1 MRLLKGLCISG
12 NRIMNKYVIDKLF
25 LLSIA
30 VMGLLLTGC
39 NILTPRID
47 RTFSPPEN
55 GRTVKIT
62 VDVPNIAELSP
73 MKVMYRSNLCRK
85 TYNNNEVPTYT
96 VSGFNSEMVL
106 LEKEGHS
113 SLYSAE
119 IPYRGGGKCD
129 WQLSNI
135 TLRMTLKINDH
146 FSKDITGV
154 VGTGVI
160 IIFDNNQPQRV
171 GKKPINKKDD
181 FYIIFDYFPWIDIP
195 FKNDKNISLWLY
207 GEELYL
213 YYKSRDAQ
221 QITWKPII
229 HPNIVVYSEYP
240 AERKTEGVS
249 TIYSYPDGT
258 KSSNRDGKPDY
269 KKLLSLIK

>member
-1 MRLLKGLCISG
+1 
-12 NRIMNKYVIDKLF
+12 MNKYVIDKLF

-39 NILTPRID
+39 NILTPQID

-62 VDVPNIAELSP
+62 VDVPDVAELSP

-106 LEKEGHS
+106 LEKEGNS
-113 SLYSAE
+113 SLYSAV

-135 TLRMTLKINDH
+135 TLNLNLKNNEY
-146 FSKDITGV
+146 FSNSIIDV
-154 VGTGVI
+154 VGAGVI
-160 IIFDNNQPQRV
+160 IIFDNNQPQRI
-171 GKKPINKKDD
+171 GEKPINKEGD
-181 FYIIFDYFPWIDIP
+181 FYISSHYFPWVN
-195 FKNDKNISLWLY
+195 KQYENDKGNILWLY
-207 GEELYL
+207 GEKLYF
-213 YYKSRDAQ
+213 YYKSRGAKE
-221 QITWKPII
+221 ITWRPII
-229 HPNIVVYSEYP
+229 HTDVTVYSEYL
-240 AERKTEGVS
+240 AERKTKGIQRTFYYSDS
-249 TIYSYPDGT
+249 TKEVNNES
-258 KSSNRDGKPDY
+258 KPNY
-269 KKLLSLIK
+269 KKLLSLIQS